1 MFVPNW
7 EKETFLEG
15 LSLSVNLKP
24 SCLSQKQISIFSYSN
39 KQYVTDKLFSKKKV
53 RVLKNSCIAL
63 LLLLLVYI

>member
-39 KQYVTDKLFSKKKV
+39 KQHVIDKLFSKKKLEF
-53 RVLKNSCIAL
+53 LKTAA
-63 LLLLLVYI
+63 